1 MFDAVTFI
9 GLAASVLVTLS
20 YIPEVWKTVKSKH
33 TRDLSL
39 SWIVSLPIGQILF
52 LIYGIEIVSIILGD
66 SGGVR
71 HRDDGNNA
79 RLQAEVQEQVGAA
92 PSAINISQ
100 NRAILGT
107 SMKQTP
113 TLPMIRNRL
122 ERSAV
127 GIVLAFSER
136 AEHPTNPNIYLRKEN
151 GGVPLKFSD
160 GDFSTAFRRGREIFD
175 AGFGRFKDNRQHP
188 FFPESANAP
197 LMVVRNFDEQVPR
210 TVNKNKEIARAYF
223 NILRRLCVRGDDG
236 EYGETASADLDCLQ
250 RLSFRI
256 HYGEIV
262 AERKFLDH
270 PEIFRPLMVG
280 KETGREWRRPL
291 GTASGRPASWRW

>member
-1 MFDAVTFI
+1 
-9 GLAASVLVTLS
+9 
-20 YIPEVWKTVKSKH
+20 
-33 TRDLSL
+33 
-39 SWIVSLPIGQILF
+39 
-52 LIYGIEIVSIILGD
+52 
-66 SGGVR
+66 
-71 HRDDGNNA
+71 
-79 RLQAEVQEQVGAA
+79 
-92 PSAINISQ
+92 
-100 NRAILGT
+100 
-107 SMKQTP
+107 MKQTP

-270 PEIFRPLMVG
+270 PEIFRPLMVAKDWKGVEKALRDG
-280 KETGREWRRPL
+280 KREASVLEMVKNTWVSIGLPGISSDVITDFYRETVIPL
-291 GTASGRPASWRW
+291 TVAVEVAHLHNKKLE